1 MSKARFSDY
10 IAQHYPTAQDLLAA
24 FFDDA
29 VATAADVGVLLESTP
44 ELDGRRR
51 NLPDLK
57 GERGKGFI
65 KASIKTDK
73 DGAFPALTFG
83 RYGHEDGNT
92 VWNPRDL
99 AFRRFL
105 ADRDGLTPATAE
117 QRNDAAKRRAE
128 AAASAAAAQR
138 QQADQERGRQATGA
152 KLAARQW
159 AAAAP
164 VESHPYLTRKGVQAH
179 GLRAAEG
186 VLLVP
191 MYDAAGE
198 LWNVQRIDASG
209 EKRFLTGAR
218 AKGTFYRIDGD
229 ARRVIL
235 CEGFAT
241 GATIRQA
248 TGATVLVC
256 FSAGNLRTIAA
267 DLARIDGVAYELA
280 ADNDASGTGQDAA
293 EATGLPYFMP
303 PTVGHDWNDHAAAHG
318 IASVAA
324 AFTPLPKFTSLAAL
338 PRLELAGR
346 ESDWFKRLANEAD
359 PEMAA
364 ARAWAICCKRA
375 PTIPT
380 QTTAAEL
387 LARIEETAAP
397 LHAETVAAMR
407 RALALWTAK
416 REQRAMSHVTV
427 SAATLKRHRHE
438 IHTALPELGESD
450 YHGVILLWAPMGSGK
465 TRHVGRP
472 FSLWARTTGHRFVA
486 TCHRRSLV
494 SEMARVLDCWHY
506 AGVSRDLVASV
517 DAMATCLPSITKKAH
532 ANIMDTCRYLF
543 VDEIAQVLRFIE
555 AADACRTDD
564 GKNSDVFAKLRA
576 MVSAAHCIIG
586 ADAGMDDRVVR
597 FLEECRP
604 GEQFRIIEVQQAAQS
619 LTAQHGYGQD
629 AVASLYGEMAATL
642 ADGQRIWV
650 SCESRKRVAEVARV
664 LEATG
669 AKVLAIDADN
679 RGDERQARFWE
690 SPEAVSR
697 EYDAVVHSPVIS
709 SGLSIEHRDGL
720 PHFHRAYFIGGGH
733 SITPADAA
741 QMMRRVRYIKAWSIA
756 FVANNSRS
764 MDDSAA
770 MIEGMEAAA
779 AIEGETAHASDFDA
793 FVAEIKA
800 ADNAARSDFAAGLL
814 WTLKRAGFAL
824 ENLPSR
830 ADAPTADELR
840 ELRNELTD
848 ERRAAIMAAPD
859 LTDDAARRLS
869 AAEQRTQAQ
878 SDALTRHAIQRA
890 LGVTAVD
897 DTALDV
903 WADGRGPRR
912 LDRFSA
918 AVLGMADRRDD
929 AEHMTQRRF
938 SRARVAAYRA
948 LFEGIELRAGMRITE
963 ADAET
968 IIGRVIKRRHMLAWL
983 GLVPGKFGAHMGTN
997 KDGSE
1002 KAFPMPKA
1010 IFKDVGEIFRAMHLD
1025 WKRRQNRHTGETFYE
1040 IPADVF
1046 EATAAHA
1053 ERRNSHTS
1061 HRILLRETPRSVTVW
1076 SEWIAQRTAQ
1086 PRKGIQPM
1094 CPAPDEAESL
1104 RRLLTLGSTG
1114 RAWLTLQRMA
1124 RRQAA

>member
-1 MSKARFSDY
+1 MLRGA
-10 IAQHYPTAQDLLAA
+10 
-24 FFDDA
+24 DA
-29 VATAADVGVLLESTP
+29 VRDAVERALASPTLTLATPIG
-44 ELDGRRR
+44 
-51 NLPDLK
+51 
-57 GERGKGFI
+57 
-65 KASIKTDK
+65 
-73 DGAFPALTFG
+73 
-83 RYGHEDGNT
+83 GND
-92 VWNPRDL
+92 W
-99 AFRRFL
+99 
-105 ADRDGLTPATAE
+105 
-117 QRNDAAKRRAE
+117 
-128 AAASAAAAQR
+128 
-138 QQADQERGRQATGA
+138 
-152 KLAARQW
+152 
-159 AAAAP
+159 
-164 VESHPYLTRKGVQAH
+164 
-179 GLRAAEG
+179 RAA
-186 VLLVP
+186 V
-191 MYDAAGE
+191 D
-198 LWNVQRIDASG
+198 
-209 EKRFLTGAR
+209 
-218 AKGTFYRIDGD
+218 
-229 ARRVIL
+229 
-235 CEGFAT
+235 
-241 GATIRQA
+241 
-248 TGATVLVC
+248 
-256 FSAGNLRTIAA
+256 
-267 DLARIDGVAYELA
+267 
-280 ADNDASGTGQDAA
+280 
-293 EATGLPYFMP
+293 
-303 PTVGHDWNDHAAAHG
+303 G
-318 IASVAA
+318 IASAAA
-324 AFTPLPKFTSLAAL
+324 AFTPLPKLTSLAAL
-338 PRLELAGR
+338 PRIELTGAKKN
-346 ESDWFKRLANEAD
+346 WFKRLAQEAD
-359 PEMAA
+359 AEQAA
-364 ARAWAICCKRA
+364 AIAWAICCKRA

-380 QTTAAEL
+380 QTTADEL

-397 LHAETVAAMR
+397 LHAETVAEMR

-416 REQRAMSHVTV
+416 REQCAMSHVTV
-427 SAATLKRHRHE
+427 SAAKLKRHRHE
-438 IHTALPELGESD
+438 IHAALPELGESD

-472 FSLWARTTGHRFVA
+472 FSLWARNTGHRFVA

-564 GKNSDVFAKLRA
+564 GKNSDVFAKLCA

-604 GEQFRIIEVQQAAQS
+604 GEQFRIIEVQQPAQN
-619 LTAQHGYGQD
+619 LTVEYGYGPD

-650 SCESRKRVAEVARV
+650 SCESSQRVREIARF
-664 LEATG
+664 LEASG

-690 SPEAVSR
+690 NPEAVSR

-709 SGLSIEHRDGL
+709 SGLSIEHRDGPL
-720 PHFHRAYFIGGGH
+720 HFHRAFFIGGGY

-741 QMMRRVRYIKAWSIA
+741 QMMRRVRYITAWSIA

-764 MDDSAA
+764 MDDSTA

-779 AIEGETAHASDFDA
+779 AIEGETAQASDFDA
-793 FVAEIKA
+793 FVAGIKA
-800 ADNAARSDFAAGLL
+800 DDNAARSDFAAGLL

-824 ENLPSR
+824 ENMPLV
-830 ADAPTADELR
+830 ADAPAADELR
-840 ELRNELTD
+840 ELRNELTE

-878 SDALTRHAIQRA
+878 SDALTRHAIRRA
-890 LGVTAVD
+890 LGVTVVD

-938 SRARVAAYRA
+938 SRARITAYRA
-948 LFEGIELRAGMRITE
+948 LFEGFELRGGMRITK

-983 GLVPGKFGAHMGTN
+983 GLVPGKFGGHVGTN

-1010 IFKDVGEIFRAMHLD
+1010 PFKDVGEIFRAMHLD

-1040 IPADVF
+1040 VPADVF

-1061 HRILLRETPRSVTVW
+1061 VCILLWETPPSVTVW
-1076 SEWIAQRTAQ
+1076 DDRIAQHADRPSTAK
-1086 PRKGIQPM
+1086 PPM
-1094 CPAPDEAESL
+1094 NRMPDNADEPAPDSGLFREISC
-1104 RRLLTLGSTG
+1104 GD
-1114 RAWLTLQRMA
+1114 MVM
-1124 RRQAA
+1124 